1 MNNQQLDIFNQME
14 VVNPLKDRYVC
25 LSGEFRAP
33 DKKLR
38 EILLSIGAKP
48 KRREK
53 EDENKITFRY
63 DPTKYIDVF
72 VVGNNPKEDAI
83 KRIALNKHDGF
94 SPAVINEEK
103 LYDYLDGR
111 FSEEDYIPIVKKQ
124 LILDISYYNWT
135 PPIIKG
141 KSFVSRVSSPLVYD
155 EDGNGNP
162 ITQKEIYV
170 PKKVDIITDV
180 LYQII
185 GNLGGYANKEYYDD
199 TNLVMLSIDT
209 LNNLKLGNK
218 DDVLKNI
225 ENTYNKSDAIMF
237 NVQFTS
243 EPDFIK
249 WVKKR
254 MKLYPDDSTIV
265 LLDKYESSKQ

>member
-1 MNNQQLDIFNQME
+1 MNTQQLDLFGQME
-14 VVNPLKDRYVC
+14 QENPLKDKYVC
-25 LSGEFRAP
+25 LSGKFSVKQLKE
-33 DKKLR
+33 L
-38 EILLSIGAKP
+38 LLSIGAKP
-48 KRREK
+48 KRKEK
-53 EDENKITFRY
+53 EDDNKITFRY

-72 VVGNNPKEDAI
+72 VVGKNPKEDDL

-94 SPAVINEEK
+94 SPIVINEEK
-103 LYDYLDGR
+103 LYDYLDGK
-111 FSEEDYIPIVKKQ
+111 FSEKDYIPTVKKQ

-141 KSFVSRVSSPLVYD
+141 KSFVSKVASPLVYD

-170 PKKVDIITDV
+170 PKKAGIYTDI

-209 LNNLKLGNK
+209 LNNLRNGNK
-218 DDVLKNI
+218 DDVIKNI
-225 ENTYNKSDAIMF
+225 ENKYNESDANKF

-243 EPDFIK
+243 EPDFIN

-254 MKLYPDDSTIV
+254 MELFPDESTIT
-265 LLDKYESSKQ
+265 LLQKYESRKQ

>member
-1 MNNQQLDIFNQME
+1 MNTQQLDMFGQTDLE
-14 VVNPLKDRYVC
+14 NPLKDRYIC
-25 LSGEFRAP
+25 LSGEFRVP
-33 DKKLR
+33 EKKLR
-38 EILLSIGAKP
+38 ESLVSIGAKP

-53 EDENKITFRY
+53 EDENNITFRY
-63 DPTKYIDVF
+63 DPTKYVDVF

-94 SPAVINEEK
+94 CPIVISEEK

-111 FSEEDYIPIVKKQ
+111 FSKEDSVPCVKKQ
-124 LILDISYYNWT
+124 LTLDISYYNWT

-141 KSFVSRVSSPLVYD
+141 KTFVSRVESPLIYD
-155 EDGNGNP
+155 EKGIENP
-162 ITQKEIYV
+162 LSQKEIYI
-170 PKKVDIITDV
+170 PKEANIYTDV

-199 TNLVMLSIDT
+199 TNLIMLSIET
-209 LNNLKLGNK
+209 LNNLERGNK
-218 DDVLKNI
+218 DDVIKYI
-225 ENTYNKSDAIMF
+225 EDAYNKSDAIMF

-254 MKLYPDDSTIV
+254 MEIYPDESTIA
-265 LLDKYESSKQ
+265 LLQKYESSK

>member
-1 MNNQQLDIFNQME
+1 MNTQQLGIFDQIE
-14 VVNPLKDRYVC
+14 SENPLKDRYVC
-25 LSGEFRAP
+25 LSGEFRVP

-38 EILLSIGAKP
+38 ELLLSIGAKP

-53 EDENKITFRY
+53 EEENKITFRY

-72 VVGNNPKEDAI
+72 VIGNNPKEDAI

-94 SPAVINEEK
+94 SPVVINEDK

-111 FSEEDYIPIVKKQ
+111 FSEEDIIPIVKKQ

-141 KSFVSRVSSPLVYD
+141 KSFVSRVSSPLVYNKD
-155 EDGNGNP
+155 AHDNP

-170 PKKVDIITDV
+170 PQKVDIYTDV

-185 GNLGGYANKEYYDD
+185 GNLGGYANKDYYDD
-199 TNLVMLSIDT
+199 TNLIMLSVDT
-209 LNNLKLGNK
+209 LHNLEHGKK
-218 DDVLKNI
+218 DDVIKYI
-225 ENTYNKSDAIMF
+225 ENTYNNSDAIMF

-249 WVKKR
+249 WVKRR
-254 MKLYPDDSTIV
+254 MEIYPDESTII
-265 LLDKYESSKQ
+265 LLQKYESSKQ

>member
-1 MNNQQLDIFNQME
+1 MKNQQLDIFNQME

-25 LSGEFRAP
+25 LSGEFRVP

-38 EILLSIGAKP
+38 ETLLSIGAKP

-53 EDENKITFRY
+53 EDDNKITFRY

-83 KRIALNKHDGF
+83 KRIDLNKHDGF
-94 SPAVINEEK
+94 SPVVINEEK

-111 FSEEDYIPIVKKQ
+111 FSEKDFIPVVKKQ
-124 LILDISYYNWT
+124 LILDISYYNWS

-141 KSFVSRVSSPLVYD
+141 KSFVSRVASPLVYSKD
-155 EDGNGNP
+155 GDGNP
-162 ITQKEIYV
+162 LSQKEIYV
-170 PKKVDIITDV
+170 PKNAGFYTDV

-199 TNLVMLSIDT
+199 TNLVMLSIET
-209 LNNLKLGNK
+209 LTNLKNGNK
-218 DDVLKNI
+218 DDEIKNI
-225 ENTYNKSDAIMF
+225 ENKYNESDTNMF

-243 EPDFIK
+243 EPDFIN

-254 MKLYPDDSTIV
+254 METYPDESTIN
-265 LLDKYESSKQ
+265 LLQKYESSKQ

>member
-1 MNNQQLDIFNQME
+1 MNTQQLDIFNQMKLE
-14 VVNPLKDRYVC
+14 NPLKNRYVC
-25 LSGEFRAP
+25 LSGEFRVP
-33 DKKLR
+33 DKKLT
-38 EILLSIGAKP
+38 ETLLSIGAKP

-53 EDENKITFRY
+53 NDDKKITFRY

-94 SPAVINEEK
+94 SPIELNEEK
-103 LYDYLDGR
+103 LYEYLEGN
-111 FSEEDYIPIVKKQ
+111 FSEEDYIPTVKKQ
-124 LILDISYYNWT
+124 LILDIAYYNWT

-141 KSFVSRVSSPLVYD
+141 KSFVSRVSSPLVYS
-155 EDGNGNP
+155 EEGSENP
-162 ITQKEIYV
+162 ISQKEMYV
-170 PKKVDIITDV
+170 PKKVGIHTDI

-199 TNLVMLSIDT
+199 TNLIMLSINT
-209 LNNLKLGNK
+209 LNNLECGIK
-218 DDVLKNI
+218 DDVIQNI
-225 ENTYNKSDAIMF
+225 EDTYNRSDAIMF

-249 WVKKR
+249 WVKQR
-254 MKLYPDDSTIV
+254 MKLYPDESTIA
-265 LLDKYESSKQ
+265 LLEKYESNKL

>member
-1 MNNQQLDIFNQME
+1 M
-14 VVNPLKDRYVC
+14 
-25 LSGEFRAP
+25 
-33 DKKLR
+33 
-38 EILLSIGAKP
+38 
-48 KRREK
+48 
-53 EDENKITFRY
+53 
-63 DPTKYIDVF
+63 
-72 VVGNNPKEDAI
+72 
-83 KRIALNKHDGF
+83 
-94 SPAVINEEK
+94 
-103 LYDYLDGR
+103 
-111 FSEEDYIPIVKKQ
+111 
-124 LILDISYYNWT
+124 ILDISYYNWT

-141 KSFVSRVSSPLVYD
+141 KSFVSRVASPLVYD

-254 MKLYPDDSTIV
+254 MQHSPFMS
-265 LLDKYESSKQ
+265 